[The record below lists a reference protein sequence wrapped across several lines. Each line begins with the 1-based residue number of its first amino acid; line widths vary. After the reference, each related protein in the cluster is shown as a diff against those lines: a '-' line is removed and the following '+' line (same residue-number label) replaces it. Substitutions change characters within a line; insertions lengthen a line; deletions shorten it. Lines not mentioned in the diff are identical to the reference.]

1 MISKRCTL
9 GENWKTWG
17 SRYSSLPCE
26 VGKTDR
32 RHYLNKTILQQ
43 DFVKTKTTDRNCAR
57 ILQEKKNTGRV
68 VARRF
73 FFLTG
78 RLTGHCDV
86 ISAIAPAGQKKKRP
100 VSPKKGSGWPLHVPA
115 GR

>member
-43 DFVKTKTTDRNCAR
+43 DFIKTKTTDRNSAR
-57 ILQEKKNTGRV
+57 ILQEKKNTGVERER
-68 VARRF
+68 ALPGT
-73 FFLTG
+73 LTQICFAVF
-78 RLTGHCDV
+78 RSILLQHFAMT
-86 ISAIAPAGQKKKRP
+86 R
-100 VSPKKGSGWPLHVPA
+100 
-115 GR
+115 